1 MSAASKRWL
10 SRILP
15 LTGVAA
21 GLLLWWFATRGE
33 SVLASSFSPAETFK
47 ALAQLIRTGEI
58 WPHFNASV
66 LRVAQGLGLAA
77 LIGIPLGIIQGMNPN
92 LERAT
97 SILFQFIRMISPLAW
112 MPIAVM
118 LLGVG
123 DAPVLFLLTVA
134 AVWPLLLG
142 TVAGVHAVDRDHL
155 TLARSLCASPLEVVT
170 RVVVPSIIP
179 HLLTGLR
186 LAMGVIWIVLVPA
199 EMLGVRAGLGY
210 FILDTRDRLAY
221 SELLA
226 ALLIIGAIGYAFD
239 ASLRYAHRRWAHPK
253 H

>member
-1 MSAASKRWL
+1 MATASERWL
-10 SRILP
+10 SRLLP
-15 LTGVAA
+15 FTGVAF
-21 GLLLWWFATRGE
+21 GLLFWWLGTRGE
-33 SVLASSFSPAETFK
+33 GVLAASFSPGETFK
-47 ALAQLIRTGEI
+47 ALGQLVRTGEI
-58 WPHFNASV
+58 WPHFAASV
-66 LRVAQGLGLAA
+66 FRVVQGLALAA
-77 LIGIPLGIIQGMNPN
+77 VIGIPLGIVQGMNPN
-92 LERAT
+92 LERTT

-123 DAPVLFLLTVA
+123 NAPVLFLLTVA

-142 TVAGVHAVDRDHL
+142 TIAGVHAVDRDHL
-155 TLARSLCASPLEVVT
+155 TLARSLCASPLEIVA
-170 RVVVPSIIP
+170 RVIVPSIIP

-239 ASLRYAHRRWAHPK
+239 ASLRRAHQRWAHDK

>member
-1 MSAASKRWL
+1 MSTTSKRWL
-10 SRILP
+10 SHFLP
-15 LTGVAA
+15 FTGVAA
-21 GLLLWWFATRGE
+21 GLLLWWLATRGE
-33 SVLASSFSPAETFK
+33 SVLAASFSPVETFK
-47 ALAQLIRTGEI
+47 ALVQLIRTGEI
-58 WPHFNASV
+58 WPHLTASTI
-66 LRVAQGLGLAA
+66 RVAEGLGLAA

-118 LLGVG
+118 LLGIG

-142 TVAGVHAVDRDHL
+142 TISGVHAVDREHL
-155 TLARSLCASPLEVVT
+155 TLARSLCASPLEIVT

-199 EMLGVRAGLGY
+199 EMLGVQAGLGY

-226 ALLIIGAIGYAFD
+226 VLLIIGAIGYAFD
-239 ASLRYAHRRWAHPK
+239 AFLRNAHQRWDHSK